1 VTSLVDISVTIWVI
15 GIPVALLTLFLFDWR
30 KGVIVAALSVG
41 VSGFFFLAQPDLQVP
56 VKGATRSDWNPKSFW
71 YEPWGKSI
79 VHRGIDIFAKAG
91 TDVISPSGTLV
102 IYAGENPV
110 SGKLALAIDR
120 SLRIHFFAHL
130 QSIKTE
136 QLAFLDVGEAVGTVG
151 DSGNAK
157 GKPPHLHYGLASTI
171 PRPWLITS
179 QTLGQLRAFYLNPE
193 THFSF

>member
-71 YEPWGKSI
+71 CEPWGKSI

-110 SGKLALAIDR
+110 SGKLVLAIDR

>member
-1 VTSLVDISVTIWVI
+1 VTSIVDITVTIWVI
-15 GIPVALLTLFLFDWR
+15 GIPITVLALSLFNLRKGAIAIALL
-30 KGVIVAALSVG
+30 VG
-41 VSGFFFLAQPDLQVP
+41 ISGFFLLAQPDLQVP
-56 VKGATRSDWNPKSFW
+56 VKGAVRSDWNPKTFW

-91 TDVISPSGTLV
+91 TDVISPSGIFV

-110 SGKLALAIDR
+110 SGKLILAVDR

-136 QLAFLDVGEAVGTVG
+136 QFTFLDVGEVVGTVG

-171 PRPWLITS
+171 PRPWMITS
-179 QTLGQLRAFYLNPE
+179 QTLGQLQAFYLNPVS
-193 THFSF
+193 HFSF

>member
-1 VTSLVDISVTIWVI
+1 MTSIVDISVTIWVI
-15 GIPVALLTLFLFDWR
+15 GIPVALLALAIFDWR
-30 KGVIVAALSVG
+30 KGAIAAALLVG
-41 VSGFFFLAQPDLQVP
+41 VSGFFLLAQPDLRIP
-56 VKGATRSDWNPKSFW
+56 VVGASKSDWNPKSFW

-79 VHRGIDIFAKAG
+79 VHRGIDIFAKSG
-91 TDVISPSGTLV
+91 TDVISPSGILV

-110 SGKLALAIDR
+110 SGKLVLAVDR

-136 QLAFLDVGEAVGTVG
+136 QFSYLDVGEAVGTVG

-179 QTLGQLRAFYLNPE
+179 QTRGQLRAFYLNPE

>member
-1 VTSLVDISVTIWVI
+1 MTSLVDISVTIWVI

-110 SGKLALAIDR
+110 SGKLVLAIDR

>member
-1 VTSLVDISVTIWVI
+1 LVDISVTIWVI

>member
-1 VTSLVDISVTIWVI
+1 MTSLVDISVTIWVI